1 MDIRQLEMFLAVI
14 DCGSATKAAEKM
26 GLSTGAISLQM
37 QSLSMGLQTELF
49 IRSGK
54 RLAPTPAALR
64 LAELASGVVRQMRLI
79 EQEFS
84 TNPSKDTRPFH
95 FATGPTTLIHR
106 LGKPLRLLRKRFPE
120 AEIKVTVSATEEMVA
135 GLLGRR
141 FDLALLT
148 LPVENELLRITPL
161 FEEEML
167 ILKPSHER
175 IKGWQI
181 GHLDAGDLARAPFI
195 LYPEHSNMRRMIDRF
210 FHDLEIIPNVI
221 MEAGDTESIKRLVE
235 SGFGYSMLPEYAL
248 RGQPRFFHVCRLG
261 KQKLVREQALA
272 MVHSDHPRA
281 LAESIA
287 KFLREAL
294 S

>member
-1 MDIRQLEMFLAVI
+1 MDVRQLEMFLAVI

-37 QSLSMGLQTELF
+37 QSLSTGLQTELF

-84 TNPSKDTRPFH
+84 TNPSNDTRPFH

-106 LGKPLRLLRKRFPE
+106 LGKPLRMLRKRFPE

-181 GHLDAGDLARAPFI
+181 GHLDAADLARAPFI

-210 FHDLEIIPNVI
+210 FHDLGITPNVI

-248 RGQPRFFHVCRLG
+248 RGQPRFFHVCRVG
-261 KQKLVREQALA
+261 TQKLVREQALA

-287 KFLREAL
+287 KFLSEAL
-294 S
+294 G